1 MKILDLPGGDE
12 LYHYKKS
19 LVLKFSGP
27 RDVVSTGPNNGGYR
41 RDLTA
46 VFNNDC
52 NPGGGMPC
60 EIEAETYEKYMEL
73 LASKQLG
80 LDPRTCT
87 GLSTAAH
94 MENAAIECMK
104 YEDFTV
110 TAIVTAGIN
119 VNAVRVGDPTT
130 WHERA
135 GTYFEV
141 MSGTINILLH
151 IDADL
156 APGALVNAL
165 VTCTEAKTAAIQE
178 LLAPS
183 RYSHG
188 LATGSGT
195 DGTIVVSNPE
205 SGVYLTN
212 AGKHCKLG
220 EYIGLVVKKAVK
232 QALYNHCYMGPEY
245 QHDILNRMDR
255 FGITRDSLWERYQK
269 LCQERQQPAGTR
281 IDFMTCLDRI
291 KRNNRLVTNTSLFAH
306 LLDQMDWGMLGIE
319 EVSEAAKQMLQ
330 LAGMPLQCWKS
341 REEMLPEDDVAAK
354 DVMEWLADNYG
365 NCLAEFISVEKT
377 PTSAS
382 GE

>member
-1 MKILDLPGGDE
+1 MKILDFPGGDE
-12 LYHYKKS
+12 LHHYKKS
-19 LVLKFSGP
+19 LVLRFAGA
-27 RDVVSTGPNNGGYR
+27 RDVLSTGPNNGGLR

-60 EIEAETYEKYMEL
+60 DIEAETYEKHMEL

-80 LDPRTCT
+80 LDPKTCT

-94 MENAAIECMK
+94 MENAAIEYMK

-110 TAIVTAGIN
+110 TVIVTAGIN

-135 GTYFEV
+135 GNYFEV
-141 MSGTINILLH
+141 MSGTINIMLH

-165 VTCTEAKTAAIQE
+165 VTCTEAKTAAVQE

-195 DGTIVVSNPE
+195 DGTIVISNPE
-205 SGVYLTN
+205 SPVYLTN

-255 FGITRDSLWERYQK
+255 FGITRDHLWERYQK
-269 LCQERQQPAGTR
+269 LCKERQQPVGKWS
-281 IDFMTCLDRI
+281 DFVTCLDRI
-291 KRNNRLVTNTSLFAH
+291 KRDDRLVTYTSLFAH
-306 LLDQMDWGMLGIE
+306 LLDQMDWGMLGVKE
-319 EVSEAAKQMLQ
+319 ASEAAKQILQ
-330 LAGMPLQCWKS
+330 LAGMPVQCWKS
-341 REEMLPEDDVAAK
+341 CEEIQPGDAVDTEDAIA
-354 DVMEWLADNYG
+354 WLVDRYG
-365 NCLAEFISVEKT
+365 DCLVDWIYHKC
-377 PTSAS
+377 
-382 GE
+382 

>member
-60 EIEAETYEKYMEL
+60 GIEAETYEKHMEL

-156 APGALVNAL
+156 APG
-165 VTCTEAKTAAIQE
+165 
-178 LLAPS
+178 
-183 RYSHG
+183 
-188 LATGSGT
+188 
-195 DGTIVVSNPE
+195 
-205 SGVYLTN
+205 
-212 AGKHCKLG
+212 
-220 EYIGLVVKKAVK
+220 IG
-232 QALYNHCYMGPEY
+232 
-245 QHDILNRMDR
+245 
-255 FGITRDSLWERYQK
+255 
-269 LCQERQQPAGTR
+269 
-281 IDFMTCLDRI
+281 
-291 KRNNRLVTNTSLFAH
+291 
-306 LLDQMDWGMLGIE
+306 
-319 EVSEAAKQMLQ
+319 
-330 LAGMPLQCWKS
+330 
-341 REEMLPEDDVAAK
+341 
-354 DVMEWLADNYG
+354 
-365 NCLAEFISVEKT
+365 
-377 PTSAS
+377 
-382 GE
+382 